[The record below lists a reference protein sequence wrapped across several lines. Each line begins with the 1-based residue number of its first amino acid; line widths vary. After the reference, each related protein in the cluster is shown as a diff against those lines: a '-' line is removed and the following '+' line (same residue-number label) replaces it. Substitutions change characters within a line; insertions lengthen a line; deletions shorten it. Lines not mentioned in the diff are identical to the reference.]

1 MPHTVARRR
10 RNLVSPLRTAG
21 VLSVATGLVLMGLPA
36 VASAA
41 ESEAGHILITT
52 TLSDGT
58 ASAPLGGATVTVLS
72 TGELDQVIATG
83 TTSADGT
90 VSVRIPATDTSFIA
104 EASWPGAVGDLLEP
118 TARREFNPTRGDA
131 VTVPLEGSFGEI
143 SGAVTATSDAS
154 PLADLSG
161 ASITILSGGTAVQRV
176 AVAADGT
183 FRSGSLPTTSTDD
196 YSIRFEPATG
206 FTLADAQPSDNPA
219 FALPRGEES
228 PSLVD
233 VARSFALISDTAAP
247 TPTPSATPT
256 PTPTPTATP
265 TPSPTATPTPTPTDA
280 PTPTPS
286 PTATPTPTPTPTATP
301 TPTPTPTATPT
312 PSPSTNPVQQAYVAV
327 FQRPDDVGLTGAFS
341 SISEPELAALLAAA
355 AGTPNVTFPLLNG
368 SGQAL
373 GLAERPS
380 KNEAAAAYQLLS
392 PVVSRLPGVTVNEIS
407 LTAFDLE
414 GALRAVQDQRVRLLD
429 QQLSSQVTD
438 VQKRNARVV
447 TLNAAITALNAYVA
461 GPTDE
466 SLATA
471 IAAAH
476 PAVESHI
483 LLSATSDSTE
493 ARTAAADLVAT
504 LRVERDA
511 VTNTQQMDM
520 LRLAGLTDKR
530 SEAFDLMS
538 SFLTKMQGSR
548 SSIIGNMRS
557 TPVSLG
563 TVQWDRAAITGGFD
577 LTGVTNGE
585 HHLIL
590 SFDDIGLTVVAA
602 VTVQRNELAATGGEL
617 SPALWVGAALVVLG
631 AGALIGSSLR
641 TRRRAR
647 V

>member
-10 RNLVSPLRTAG
+10 RNLLSPLRTAG
-21 VLSVATGLVLMGLPA
+21 VLSVAAGLVLVGLPA
-36 VASAA
+36 IASAA

-72 TGELDQVIATG
+72 TGESDQVIATG

-118 TARREFNPTRGDA
+118 AVRREFNPTLGDA
-131 VTVPLEGSFGEI
+131 VTLPLEGSFGEI
-143 SGAVTATSDAS
+143 SGAVTATSNAS
-154 PLADLSG
+154 PLTDLSG
-161 ASITILSGGTAVQRV
+161 ASVTILSGGTAVQRA
-176 AVAADGT
+176 AVAADGA
-183 FRSGSLPTTSTDD
+183 FRSGWLPTTSTAD

-219 FALPRGEES
+219 FAFPRGEES
-228 PSLVD
+228 PSLVH

-247 TPTPSATPT
+247 TPSPT
-256 PTPTPTATP
+256 LTPTPTATP
-265 TPSPTATPTPTPTDA
+265 
-280 PTPTPS
+280 
-286 PTATPTPTPTPTATP
+286 TPTPTPTPTATP
-301 TPTPTPTATPT
+301 TPTPTPTTD
-312 PSPSTNPVQQAYVAV
+312 PVQQAYIAV
-327 FQRPDDVGLTGAFS
+327 FQRPDDVDLTGALS
-341 SISEPELAALLAAA
+341 GISEPELADLLAAA

-380 KNEAAAAYQLLS
+380 TSESAAAFQLLS
-392 PVVSRLPGVTVNEIS
+392 PVASRLPGVTVNEIS

-429 QQLSSQVTD
+429 EQLSSQVTD

>member
-10 RNLVSPLRTAG
+10 RNLLSPLRTAG
-21 VLSVATGLVLMGLPA
+21 VLSVATGLVLVGLPA
-36 VASAA
+36 IASAA

-72 TGELDQVIATG
+72 TGEFDQVIATG
-83 TTSADGT
+83 TTLADGT

-118 TARREFNPTRGDA
+118 AVRREFNPTLGDA
-131 VTVPLEGSFGEI
+131 VTLPLEGSFGEI
-143 SGAVTATSDAS
+143 SGAVTATSNAS

-161 ASITILSGGTAVQRV
+161 ASVTILSGGTAVQRV
-176 AVAADGT
+176 AVAADGA
-183 FRSGSLPTTSTDD
+183 FRSGSVPTTSTAD

-228 PSLVD
+228 PSLVH
-233 VARSFALISDTAAP
+233 VARSFALIPDTAA
-247 TPTPSATPT
+247 
-256 PTPTPTATP
+256 P
-265 TPSPTATPTPTPTDA
+265 TPSPTATPTPTDA
-280 PTPTPS
+280 PTPTPL
-286 PTATPTPTPTPTATP
+286 PTATPTRTPTPTTTPTPTPTPTT
-301 TPTPTPTATPT
+301 T
-312 PSPSTNPVQQAYVAV
+312 PVQQAYIAV

-341 SISEPELAALLAAA
+341 GISEPELADLLAAA

-380 KNEAAAAYQLLS
+380 ASESAAAFQLLS

-476 PAVESHI
+476 PAVESHT

-493 ARTAAADLVAT
+493 VRTAAADLVAT
-504 LRVERDA
+504 LRAERDA

-538 SFLTKMQGSR
+538 SFLTKMQGSQ
-548 SSIIGNMRS
+548 SSIIGSMRS

-617 SPALWVGAALVVLG
+617 SPALWVGAALLMLG

>member
-1 MPHTVARRR
+1 MPRLTEQRRR
-10 RNLVSPLRTAG
+10 DRMPRVRTLGA
-21 VLSVATGLVLMGLPA
+21 LSAITGLVLVTVPLTA
-36 VASAA
+36 NAD
-41 ESEAGHILITT
+41 ESERVLITT
-52 TLSDGT
+52 TISDDV
-58 ASAPLGGATVTVLS
+58 ASAPLGGTTVSVHPADDP
-72 TGELDQVIATG
+72 EQVIATG
-83 TTSADGT
+83 VTGGDGT
-90 VSVRIPATDTSFIA
+90 VSLEVPATDTSYIA
-104 EASWPGAVGDLLEP
+104 EASWRGAIGDLVDS
-118 TARREFNPTRGDA
+118 TARTEFNPVLGHP
-131 VTVPLEGSFGEI
+131 VSVVLGGSFGAI
-143 SGAVTATSDAS
+143 GGAVTATTDAGPVS
-154 PLADLSG
+154 DLSG
-161 ASITILSGGTAVQRV
+161 SSITILSGGTAVQRV

-183 FRSGSLPTTSTDD
+183 FTSGALPTTSADD
-196 YSIRFEPATG
+196 YRISFEPAAG
-206 FTLADAQPSDNPA
+206 FTLADAQPSDNLA

-228 PSLVD
+228 PSLID

-247 TPTPSATPT
+247 TP
-256 PTPTPTATP
+256 
-265 TPSPTATPTPTPTDA
+265 SPTATPTPTDA
-280 PTPTPS
+280 PTPTPL
-286 PTATPTPTPTPTATP
+286 PTATPTRTPTPTATP
-301 TPTPTPTATPT
+301 TPTPTPTTT
-312 PSPSTNPVQQAYVAV
+312 PVQQAYIAV

-341 SISEPELAALLAAA
+341 GISEPELADLLAAA

-380 KNEAAAAYQLLS
+380 TSEAAAASQLLS

-471 IAAAH
+471 IAAAR

-493 ARTAAADLVAT
+493 VRTAAADLVAT
-504 LRVERDA
+504 LRSELDA

-520 LRLAGLTDKR
+520 LRLSSLTDKR

-538 SFLTKMQGSR
+538 SFLKKMQGSQ

-557 TPVSLG
+557 TPISLG
-563 TVQWDRAAITGGFD
+563 TVQWDRAAITGSFD

>member
-1 MPHTVARRR
+1 MPRLTEQRRR
-10 RNLVSPLRTAG
+10 DRMPRVRTLGA
-21 VLSVATGLVLMGLPA
+21 LSAITGLVLVTVPLTA
-36 VASAA
+36 NAD
-41 ESEAGHILITT
+41 ESERVLITT
-52 TLSDGT
+52 TISDDV
-58 ASAPLGGATVTVLS
+58 ASAPLGGTTVSVHPADDP
-72 TGELDQVIATG
+72 EQVIATG
-83 TTSADGT
+83 VTGGDGT
-90 VSVRIPATDTSFIA
+90 VSLEVPATDTSYIA
-104 EASWPGAVGDLLEP
+104 EASWRGAIGDLVDS
-118 TARREFNPTRGDA
+118 TARTEFNPVLGHP
-131 VTVPLEGSFGEI
+131 VSVVLGGSFGAI
-143 SGAVTATSDAS
+143 GGAVTATTDAGPVS
-154 PLADLSG
+154 DLSG
-161 ASITILSGGTAVQRV
+161 SSITILSGGTAVQRV

-183 FRSGSLPTTSTDD
+183 FTSGALPTTSADD
-196 YSIRFEPATG
+196 YRISFEPAAG
-206 FTLADAQPSDNPA
+206 FRLADAQPSDNLA

-228 PSLVD
+228 PSLID

-247 TPTPSATPT
+247 TP
-256 PTPTPTATP
+256 
-265 TPSPTATPTPTPTDA
+265 SPTATPTPTDA
-280 PTPTPS
+280 PTPTPL
-286 PTATPTPTPTPTATP
+286 PTATPTRTPTPTATP
-301 TPTPTPTATPT
+301 TPTPTPTTT
-312 PSPSTNPVQQAYVAV
+312 PVQQAYIAV

-341 SISEPELAALLAAA
+341 GISEPELADLLAAA

-380 KNEAAAAYQLLS
+380 TSEAAAASQLLS

-429 QQLSSQVTD
+429 EQLSSQVTG

-471 IAAAH
+471 IAAAR

-493 ARTAAADLVAT
+493 VRTAAADLVAT
-504 LRVERDA
+504 LRSELDA

-520 LRLAGLTDKR
+520 LRLSGLTDKR

-538 SFLTKMQGSR
+538 SFLKKMQGSQ

-557 TPVSLG
+557 TPISLG
-563 TVQWDRAAITGGFD
+563 TVQWDRAAITGSFD

-617 SPALWVGAALVVLG
+617 SPALWVGAALLVLG
-631 AGALIGSSLR
+631 GGALIGSSLR

>member
-1 MPHTVARRR
+1 MPRLTEQRRR
-10 RNLVSPLRTAG
+10 DRMPRVRTLGA
-21 VLSVATGLVLMGLPA
+21 LSAITGLVLVTVPLTA
-36 VASAA
+36 NAD
-41 ESEAGHILITT
+41 ESERVLITT
-52 TLSDGT
+52 TISDDV
-58 ASAPLGGATVTVLS
+58 ASAPLGGTTVSVHPADDP
-72 TGELDQVIATG
+72 EQVIATG
-83 TTSADGT
+83 VTGGDGT
-90 VSVRIPATDTSFIA
+90 VSLEVPATDTSYIA
-104 EASWPGAVGDLLEP
+104 EASWRGAIGDLVDS
-118 TARREFNPTRGDA
+118 TARTEFNPVLGHP
-131 VTVPLEGSFGEI
+131 VSVVLGGSFGAI
-143 SGAVTATSDAS
+143 GGAVTATTDAGPVS
-154 PLADLSG
+154 DLSG
-161 ASITILSGGTAVQRV
+161 SSITILSGGTAVQRV

-183 FRSGSLPTTSTDD
+183 FTSGALPTTSADD
-196 YSIRFEPATG
+196 YRISFEPAAG
-206 FTLADAQPSDNPA
+206 FTLADAQPSDNLA

-228 PSLVD
+228 PSLID

-247 TPTPSATPT
+247 TPSPTATDTPT
-256 PTPTPTATP
+256 PTPTPT
-265 TPSPTATPTPTPTDA
+265 D
-280 PTPTPS
+280 
-286 PTATPTPTPTPTATP
+286 TPTPTPTPTDTP
-301 TPTPTPTATPT
+301 TPTPTPTDTPTPTPT
-312 PSPSTNPVQQAYVAV
+312 PSTDPVQRAYIAV

-341 SISEPELAALLAAA
+341 GISEPELADLLAAA
-355 AGTPNVTFPLLNG
+355 AGTPNVTFPLLNR
-368 SGQAL
+368 SGLAL

-380 KNEAAAAYQLLS
+380 TNEAAAASQLLS

-414 GALRAVQDQRVRLLD
+414 GALRAVQVQRVRLLD

-471 IAAAH
+471 IAAAR
-476 PAVESHI
+476 PAVESHV

-493 ARTAAADLVAT
+493 VRTAAADLIAT
-504 LRVERDA
+504 LRSELDA

-520 LRLAGLTDKR
+520 LRLSSLTDKR

-538 SFLTKMQGSR
+538 SFLKKMQGSR
-548 SSIIGNMRS
+548 SSVIGNMRS
-557 TPVSLG
+557 TPISLG
-563 TVQWDRAAITGGFD
+563 TVQWDRAAITGSFD
-577 LTGVTNGE
+577 LTGVTDGE

-617 SPALWVGAALVVLG
+617 SPALWVGAALLVLG
-631 AGALIGSSLR
+631 GGALIGSSLR

>member
-10 RNLVSPLRTAG
+10 RNLLSPLRTAG
-21 VLSVATGLVLMGLPA
+21 VLSVAAGLVLVGLPA
-36 VASAA
+36 IASAA

-72 TGELDQVIATG
+72 TGEFDQVIATG

-118 TARREFNPTRGDA
+118 AVRREFNPTLGDA
-131 VTVPLEGSFGEI
+131 VTLPLEGSFGEI
-143 SGAVTATSDAS
+143 SGAVTATSNAS
-154 PLADLSG
+154 PLTDLSG
-161 ASITILSGGTAVQRV
+161 ASVTILSGGTAVQRA
-176 AVAADGT
+176 AVAADGA
-183 FRSGSLPTTSTDD
+183 FRSGWLPTTSTAD

-219 FALPRGEES
+219 FAFPRGEES
-228 PSLVD
+228 PSLVH

-247 TPTPSATPT
+247 TPSPT

-265 TPSPTATPTPTPTDA
+265 TPAATP
-280 PTPTPS
+280 
-286 PTATPTPTPTPTATP
+286 TPTPTPTPTATP
-301 TPTPTPTATPT
+301 TPTPTPTTD
-312 PSPSTNPVQQAYVAV
+312 PVQQAYIAV

-341 SISEPELAALLAAA
+341 GISEPELADLLAAA
-355 AGTPNVTFPLLNG
+355 AATPNVTFPLLNG

-380 KNEAAAAYQLLS
+380 TNEAAAASQLLS

-414 GALRAVQDQRVRLLD
+414 GALHAVQDQRVKLLD
-429 QQLSSQVTD
+429 QQLSSQVAD

-471 IAAAH
+471 IAAAR
-476 PAVESHI
+476 PAEESHV

-493 ARTAAADLVAT
+493 VRTAAADLVAT
-504 LRVERDA
+504 LRFELDA
-511 VTNTQQMDM
+511 VTNAQQMDM

>member
-10 RNLVSPLRTAG
+10 RNLLSPLRTAG
-21 VLSVATGLVLMGLPA
+21 VLSVATGLVLVGLPA
-36 VASAA
+36 IASAA
-41 ESEAGHILITT
+41 ESEAGHIIITT
-52 TLSDGT
+52 TLSDRT

-118 TARREFNPTRGDA
+118 AVRREFNPTLGDA
-131 VTVPLEGSFGEI
+131 VTLPLEGSFGEI

-161 ASITILSGGTAVQRV
+161 ASVTILSGGTAVQRV

-228 PSLVD
+228 PSLVH
-233 VARSFALISDTAAP
+233 VGRSFALISDTAAP
-247 TPTPSATPT
+247 TPSPTPTDTPT
-256 PTPTPTATP
+256 PTPTPT
-265 TPSPTATPTPTPTDA
+265 D
-280 PTPTPS
+280 
-286 PTATPTPTPTPTATP
+286 TPTPTPTPTDTP
-301 TPTPTPTATPT
+301 TPTPTPTTD
-312 PSPSTNPVQQAYVAV
+312 PVQQAYIAV

-341 SISEPELAALLAAA
+341 GISEPELADLLAAA

-380 KNEAAAAYQLLS
+380 TNEAAAASQLLS
-392 PVVSRLPGVTVNEIS
+392 PVVSSLPGVTVNEIS

-414 GALRAVQDQRVRLLD
+414 GALRAVQDQRVPLLD

-438 VQKRNARVV
+438 VQKRNSRVV

-471 IAAAH
+471 IAAAR
-476 PAVESHI
+476 PAVESHV

-493 ARTAAADLVAT
+493 VRTAAADLVAT
-504 LRVERDA
+504 LRIELDA
-511 VTNTQQMDM
+511 VTNTQQMDV

-563 TVQWDRAAITGGFD
+563 TVQWDSAAITGSFN
-577 LTGVTNGE
+577 LTGVTDGE

-617 SPALWVGAALVVLG
+617 SPALWVGAALLVLG

>member
-1 MPHTVARRR
+1 MPRLTEQRRR
-10 RNLVSPLRTAG
+10 DRMPRVRTLGA
-21 VLSVATGLVLMGLPA
+21 LSAITGLVLVTVPLTA
-36 VASAA
+36 NAD
-41 ESEAGHILITT
+41 ESERVLITT
-52 TLSDGT
+52 TISDDV
-58 ASAPLGGATVTVLS
+58 ASAPLGGTTVSVHPADDP
-72 TGELDQVIATG
+72 EQVIATG
-83 TTSADGT
+83 VTGGDGT
-90 VSVRIPATDTSFIA
+90 VSLEVPATDTSYIA
-104 EASWPGAVGDLLEP
+104 EASWRGAIGDLVDS
-118 TARREFNPTRGDA
+118 TARTEFNPVLGHP
-131 VTVPLEGSFGEI
+131 VSVVLGGSFGAI
-143 SGAVTATSDAS
+143 GGAVTATTDAGPVS
-154 PLADLSG
+154 DLSG
-161 ASITILSGGTAVQRV
+161 SSITILSGGTAVQRV

-183 FRSGSLPTTSTDD
+183 FTSGALPTTSADD
-196 YSIRFEPATG
+196 YRISFEPAAG
-206 FTLADAQPSDNPA
+206 FTLADAQPSDNLA

-228 PSLVD
+228 PSLID

-247 TPTPSATPT
+247 TPSPTATDTPT
-256 PTPTPTATP
+256 PTPTP
-265 TPSPTATPTPTPTDA
+265 STD
-280 PTPTPS
+280 
-286 PTATPTPTPTPTATP
+286 
-301 TPTPTPTATPT
+301 
-312 PSPSTNPVQQAYVAV
+312 PVQRAYIAV

-341 SISEPELAALLAAA
+341 GISEPELADLLAAA
-355 AGTPNVTFPLLNG
+355 AGTPNVTFPLLNR
-368 SGQAL
+368 SGLAL

-380 KNEAAAAYQLLS
+380 TNEAAAASQLLS

-414 GALRAVQDQRVRLLD
+414 GALRAVQVQRVRLLD

-471 IAAAH
+471 IAAAR
-476 PAVESHI
+476 PAVESHV

-493 ARTAAADLVAT
+493 VRTAAADLIAT
-504 LRVERDA
+504 LRSELDA

-520 LRLAGLTDKR
+520 LRLSSLTDKR

-538 SFLTKMQGSR
+538 SFLKKMQGSR
-548 SSIIGNMRS
+548 SSVIGNMRS
-557 TPVSLG
+557 TPISLG
-563 TVQWDRAAITGGFD
+563 TVQWDRAAITGSFD
-577 LTGVTNGE
+577 LTGVTDGE

-617 SPALWVGAALVVLG
+617 SPALWVGAALLVLG
-631 AGALIGSSLR
+631 GGALIGSSLR

>member
-1 MPHTVARRR
+1 
-10 RNLVSPLRTAG
+10 LV
-21 VLSVATGLVLMGLPA
+21 GLPA
-36 VASAA
+36 IASAA
-41 ESEAGHILITT
+41 ESEAGHIIITT
-52 TLSDGT
+52 TLSDRT

-118 TARREFNPTRGDA
+118 AVRREFNPTLGDA
-131 VTVPLEGSFGEI
+131 VTLPLEGSFGEI

-161 ASITILSGGTAVQRV
+161 ASVTILSGGTAVQRV

-219 FALPRGEES
+219 FALPRGDES
-228 PSLVD
+228 PSLVH
-233 VARSFALISDTAAP
+233 VGRSFALISDTAAP
-247 TPTPSATPT
+247 TPSPTPTDTPT
-256 PTPTPTATP
+256 PTPTPT
-265 TPSPTATPTPTPTDA
+265 D
-280 PTPTPS
+280 
-286 PTATPTPTPTPTATP
+286 TPTPTPTPTTD
-301 TPTPTPTATPT
+301 
-312 PSPSTNPVQQAYVAV
+312 PVQQAYIAV
-327 FQRPDDVGLTGAFS
+327 FQRPDDLGLTGAFS
-341 SISEPELAALLAAA
+341 GISEPELADLLAAA

-380 KNEAAAAYQLLS
+380 TNEAAAASQLLS
-392 PVVSRLPGVTVNEIS
+392 PVVSSLPGVTVNEIS

-414 GALRAVQDQRVRLLD
+414 GALRAVQDQRVPLLD

-438 VQKRNARVV
+438 VQKRNSRVV

-471 IAAAH
+471 IAAAR
-476 PAVESHI
+476 PAVESHV

-493 ARTAAADLVAT
+493 VRTAAADLVAT
-504 LRVERDA
+504 LRIELDA
-511 VTNTQQMDM
+511 VTNTQQMDV

-563 TVQWDRAAITGGFD
+563 TVQWDSAAITGSFN
-577 LTGVTNGE
+577 LTGVTDGE

-617 SPALWVGAALVVLG
+617 SPALWVGAALLVLG

>member
-21 VLSVATGLVLMGLPA
+21 VLSVATGLVLVGLPA
-36 VASAA
+36 IASAA

-118 TARREFNPTRGDA
+118 VARREFNPTRGDA

-161 ASITILSGGTAVQRV
+161 ASVTILSGGTVVQRV
-176 AVAADGT
+176 AVVADGT

-196 YSIRFEPATG
+196 YSIRFEPPTG
-206 FTLADAQPSDNPA
+206 FMLADAQPSDNPA

-247 TPTPSATPT
+247 TPTPTPTDTPT
-256 PTPTPTATP
+256 PTPTP
-265 TPSPTATPTPTPTDA
+265 STD
-280 PTPTPS
+280 
-286 PTATPTPTPTPTATP
+286 
-301 TPTPTPTATPT
+301 
-312 PSPSTNPVQQAYVAV
+312 PVQQAYIAV

-341 SISEPELAALLAAA
+341 GISEPELADLLAAA
-355 AGTPNVTFPLLNG
+355 AGTPNVTFPLLNR
-368 SGQAL
+368 SGLAL
-373 GLAERPS
+373 ALAERPS
-380 KNEAAAAYQLLS
+380 TNEAAAASQLLS

-414 GALRAVQDQRVRLLD
+414 GALRAVQDQRVPRLD

-471 IAAAH
+471 IAAAR
-476 PAVESHI
+476 PAVESHV

-493 ARTAAADLVAT
+493 VRTAAADLIAT
-504 LRVERDA
+504 LRSELDA

-520 LRLAGLTDKR
+520 LRLSSLIDKR
-530 SEAFDLMS
+530 SEAADVMS
-538 SFLTKMQGSR
+538 SFLTKMQGSQ
-548 SSIIGNMRS
+548 SSVIGNMRS
-557 TPVSLG
+557 TPISLG
-563 TVQWDRAAITGGFD
+563 TVQWDRAAITGSFD

-617 SPALWVGAALVVLG
+617 SPALWVGAALLVLG

-641 TRRRAR
+641 TRRRTR

>member
-1 MPHTVARRR
+1 MPHTVSRRR
-10 RNLVSPLRTAG
+10 RNLLSPLRTAG
-21 VLSVATGLVLMGLPA
+21 VLSVATGLVLVGLPA
-36 VASAA
+36 IASAA

-72 TGELDQVIATG
+72 TGEFDQVIATG
-83 TTSADGT
+83 TTLADGT

-118 TARREFNPTRGDA
+118 AVRREFNPTLGDA
-131 VTVPLEGSFGEI
+131 VTLPLEGSFGEI
-143 SGAVTATSDAS
+143 SGAVTATSNAS

-161 ASITILSGGTAVQRV
+161 ASVTILSGGTAVQRV
-176 AVAADGT
+176 AVAADGA
-183 FRSGSLPTTSTDD
+183 FRSGSLPTTSTAD

-228 PSLVD
+228 PSLVH
-233 VARSFALISDTAAP
+233 VARSFALIPDTAA
-247 TPTPSATPT
+247 
-256 PTPTPTATP
+256 P
-265 TPSPTATPTPTPTDA
+265 TPSPTATPTPTDA
-280 PTPTPS
+280 PTPTPL

-301 TPTPTPTATPT
+301 TPTPTATPT
-312 PSPSTNPVQQAYVAV
+312 PTPTPSTDPVQQAYIAV

-341 SISEPELAALLAAA
+341 GISEPELADLLAAA

-380 KNEAAAAYQLLS
+380 TSEAAVASQLLS

-429 QQLSSQVTD
+429 EQLSSQVTD

-447 TLNAAITALNAYVA
+447 TLDAAITALNAYVA

-504 LRVERDA
+504 LRAERAA

-520 LRLAGLTDKR
+520 LRLASLTDKR

-538 SFLTKMQGSR
+538 SFLAKMQGSQ

-563 TVQWDRAAITGGFD
+563 TVQWDHAAITGGFD

-617 SPALWVGAALVVLG
+617 SPAPWVGAALLMLG

>member
-1 MPHTVARRR
+1 MPRLTEQRRR
-10 RNLVSPLRTAG
+10 DRMPRVRTLGA
-21 VLSVATGLVLMGLPA
+21 LSAITGLVLVTVPLTA
-36 VASAA
+36 NAD
-41 ESEAGHILITT
+41 ESERVVITT
-52 TLSDGT
+52 TISDDV
-58 ASAPLGGATVTVLS
+58 ASAPLGGTTVSVHPADDP
-72 TGELDQVIATG
+72 EQVIATG
-83 TTSADGT
+83 VTGGDGT
-90 VSVRIPATDTSFIA
+90 VSLEVPATDTSYIA
-104 EASWPGAVGDLLEP
+104 EASWRGAIGDLVDS
-118 TARREFNPTRGDA
+118 TARTEFNPVLGHP
-131 VTVPLEGSFGEI
+131 VSVVLGGSFGAI
-143 SGAVTATSDAS
+143 GGAVTATTDAGPVS
-154 PLADLSG
+154 DLSG
-161 ASITILSGGTAVQRV
+161 SSITILSGGTAVQRV

-183 FRSGSLPTTSTDD
+183 FTSGALPTTSADD
-196 YSIRFEPATG
+196 YRISFEPAAG
-206 FTLADAQPSDNPA
+206 FTLADAQPSDNLA

-228 PSLVD
+228 PSLID

-247 TPTPSATPT
+247 TPSPTATDTPT
-256 PTPTPTATP
+256 PTPTPT
-265 TPSPTATPTPTPTDA
+265 D
-280 PTPTPS
+280 
-286 PTATPTPTPTPTATP
+286 TPTPTPTP
-301 TPTPTPTATPT
+301 
-312 PSPSTNPVQQAYVAV
+312 STDPVQQAYIAV

-341 SISEPELAALLAAA
+341 GISEPELADLLAAA

-380 KNEAAAAYQLLS
+380 TNEAAAASQLLS

-493 ARTAAADLVAT
+493 VRTAAADLVAT

-538 SFLTKMQGSR
+538 SFLTKMQGSQ

-563 TVQWDRAAITGGFD
+563 TVQWDSAAITGSFN
-577 LTGVTNGE
+577 LTGVTDGE

-617 SPALWVGAALVVLG
+617 SPALWVGAALLVLG

-641 TRRRAR
+641 TRRRTR